1 MQKDQILRVVL
12 YIFILILML
21 DGMAYM
27 IGKKN
32 FPVLRWA
39 LHKIKGVCIWTLKF
53 PFRALHA
60 GFKALFKTKKK
71 GEGR

>member
-1 MQKDQILRVVL
+1 LQKYQIFRVVL
-12 YIFILILML
+12 YIFVLILML

-32 FPVLRWA
+32 FPVLRWT
-39 LHKIKGVCIWTLKF
+39 LRKTKDFCIWVLKL
-53 PFRALHA
+53 PFRALNI
-60 GFKALFKTKKK
+60 GFKALFKNKK